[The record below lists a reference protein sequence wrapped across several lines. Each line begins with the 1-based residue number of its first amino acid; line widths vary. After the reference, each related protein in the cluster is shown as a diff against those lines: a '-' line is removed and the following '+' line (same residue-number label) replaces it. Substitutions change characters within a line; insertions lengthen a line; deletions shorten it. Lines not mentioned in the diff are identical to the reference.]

1 MITPEIKYMLT
12 QQHIWAKLY
21 YLNNRKDKLYRKN
34 KQKKDL
40 AKYRKDNNIIYNSNF
55 GGRG

>member
-34 KQKKDL
+34 KQKKD
-40 AKYRKDNNIIYNSNF
+40 
-55 GGRG
+55 